1 MTFTYQRRYRG
12 PIQAVLLDWAGTTM
26 DFGCMAPAVVFVEV
40 FKRKGV
46 PITMDEARAP
56 MGAHKRVHIQKIT
69 EQDSVRKR
77 WQAQHGRL
85 PTDDDV
91 EAMFKD
97 FVPLQL
103 KCLSEYSAL
112 IPGTRGVIR
121 TLRKRGYR
129 IGSTTGYM
137 TEMMKINLR
146 DAAKQGYVPDS
157 TVCASEV
164 PAGRPY
170 PYMCLQNMM
179 NLGVSPVEACVKIDD
194 TRPGRRGGPQRG
206 HVDDRPR
213 DQRQRDRPV
222 AQGLEQAAEGRPGA
236 HARGRLRED
245 APVRRAL
252 RRRRDHRYPAVP
264 RRHRGE
270 AGAGRAPVGHARQMD
285 AARYGDGKAPR
296 QPLVFSSCAA
306 GPEAPLP
313 ARNASAI
320 ANAACVNFSTSAK
333 SSSDRRRAAS
343 LAR

>member
-12 PIQAVLLDWAGTTM
+12 KIQAVLLDWAGTTM

-46 PITMDEARAP
+46 PITMEEARAP

-69 EQDSVRKR
+69 ELETVRKR
-77 WQAQHGRL
+77 WQEKHGRL

-91 EAMFKD
+91 EPMFTD

-103 KCLSEYSAL
+103 KCLSDYSKL
-112 IPGTRGVIR
+112 IPGALDIVRS
-121 TLRKRGYR
+121 LRKRGYK

-170 PYMCLQNMM
+170 PYMCLQNVI

-194 TRPGRRGGPQRG
+194 TRPGIEEGLNGGMWTIGLAISGNEIGLPLKAWKRLPKAEQERM
-206 HVDDRPR
+206 
-213 DQRQRDRPV
+213 RQGAYTRMY
-222 AQGLEQAAEGRPGA
+222 QSGA
-236 HARGRLRED
+236 HYVVDTIADIMPCLDDIEARLARGER
-245 APVRRAL
+245 P
-252 RRRRDHRYPAVP
+252 
-264 RRHRGE
+264 
-270 AGAGRAPVGHARQMD
+270 
-285 AARYGDGKAPR
+285 
-296 QPLVFSSCAA
+296 
-306 GPEAPLP
+306 
-313 ARNASAI
+313 
-320 ANAACVNFSTSAK
+320 
-333 SSSDRRRAAS
+333 
-343 LAR
+343 